1 MNKLLIPIL
10 AVLAIAGSVF
20 GIMQMSSAD
29 ETQRKLDALNEKVAA
44 NEKALRDALAG
55 LAKANDELISLR
67 ARNAALMQER
77 DDAKKKAQQIAAAG
91 GEAAEAGSTAK
102 NSGQKQ
108 QFDVRGMMQGFA
120 KQMDKPETR
129 KAMTQMSERM
139 VSGAYAP
146 LYKKLGIS
154 EQDSKLISELLAE
167 RNFTALDKGRKLL
180 DGKSTDDASMAAVR
194 SEVQATKAEYDA
206 KLKGVLG
213 EQSFNELTAYEQT
226 VGDRHALD
234 FFDRNFQ
241 QKDQPLQQQQR
252 DSLLNVMSEERLK
265 NPSSEIP
272 DLGGGPGMAMLMT
285 DAEATAQQQKEEAY
299 QARVLSRAPQAGL
312 TPDQVN
318 ILQDSFKQRNEMRNM
333 GRVMSRAFIGGGK

>member
-10 AVLAIAGSVF
+10 AVVAIAGSVF

-29 ETQRKLDALNEKVAA
+29 EAQKKFDALNEKVAA
-44 NEKALRDALAG
+44 NEKALRDALSG
-55 LAKANDELISLR
+55 LAKANDELNSLR
-67 ARNAALMQER
+67 ARNAALMRER
-77 DDAKKKAQQIAAAG
+77 DDVKKIAAAG
-91 GEAAEAGSTAK
+91 GESAEPGATAK
-102 NSGQKQ
+102 AGEQKPA
-108 QFDVRGMMQGFA
+108 FDVRGMMQGFA

-129 KAMTQMSERM
+129 KAMQQMNERM

-194 SEVQATKAEYDA
+194 SEVEATKTEYDT

-213 EQSFNELTAYEQT
+213 EQNFNELTAYEQT
-226 VGDRHALD
+226 VGDRRAMD

-241 QKDQPLQQQQR
+241 QKEQPLQPEQR
-252 DSLLNVMSEERLK
+252 DSLLGVMREERMK
-265 NPSSEIP
+265 NPSNEIP
-272 DLGGGPGMAMLMT
+272 DLGGGPGMAMLMS
-285 DAEATAQQQKEEAY
+285 DAEATAQQQKEDAY
-299 QARVLSRAPQAGL
+299 QARVVSRAPQAGL

-318 ILQDSFKQRNEMRNM
+318 VLQDSFKQRNEMRNM
-333 GRVMSRAFIGGGK
+333 GRVMSRAFISGGK

>member
-1 MNKLLIPIL
+1 
-10 AVLAIAGSVF
+10 
-20 GIMQMSSAD
+20 
-29 ETQRKLDALNEKVAA
+29 
-44 NEKALRDALAG
+44 
-55 LAKANDELISLR
+55 
-67 ARNAALMQER
+67 
-77 DDAKKKAQQIAAAG
+77 
-91 GEAAEAGSTAK
+91 
-102 NSGQKQ
+102 
-108 QFDVRGMMQGFA
+108 
-120 KQMDKPETR
+120 
-129 KAMTQMSERM
+129 
-139 VSGAYAP
+139 
-146 LYKKLGIS
+146 
-154 EQDSKLISELLAE
+154 
-167 RNFTALDKGRKLL
+167 
-180 DGKSTDDASMAAVR
+180 MAAVR

-213 EQSFNELTAYEQT
+213 EQNFNELTAYEQT

-241 QKDQPLQQQQR
+241 QKDQPLQPQQR

-272 DLGGGPGMAMLMT
+272 DLGGGPGMAMLMS